1 MRADIQIFS
10 ILDGIQLRTAHLA
23 EVTGFFFWFDMF
35 DSLRAFSCL
44 VKQINQHNTLFGF
57 MNAVSDSLKN
67 QKKRIFVNKE
77 AIRKIQQSIAEGKM
91 NSEECTP
98 IMENELSEEEEEER
112 SHLSESVTSFDM
124 EEIEITETKTQLVP
138 QEEAINQ
145 NQLYSNSNLESK
157 SGGNTSSSM
166 KNSQSIEVEEYPM
179 DDPELEQQIRNEYG
193 NYLAVLNS
201 IE

>member
-1 MRADIQIFS
+1 
-10 ILDGIQLRTAHLA
+10 
-23 EVTGFFFWFDMF
+23 
-35 DSLRAFSCL
+35 
-44 VKQINQHNTLFGF
+44 
-57 MNAVSDSLKN
+57 MNPASDSMKN

-201 IE
+201 IEWWNSF

>member
-1 MRADIQIFS
+1 
-10 ILDGIQLRTAHLA
+10 
-23 EVTGFFFWFDMF
+23 
-35 DSLRAFSCL
+35 
-44 VKQINQHNTLFGF
+44 
-57 MNAVSDSLKN
+57 
-67 QKKRIFVNKE
+67 
-77 AIRKIQQSIAEGKM
+77 
-91 NSEECTP
+91 
-98 IMENELSEEEEEER
+98 
-112 SHLSESVTSFDM
+112 M

>member
-1 MRADIQIFS
+1 
-10 ILDGIQLRTAHLA
+10 
-23 EVTGFFFWFDMF
+23 
-35 DSLRAFSCL
+35 
-44 VKQINQHNTLFGF
+44 
-57 MNAVSDSLKN
+57 MNPASDSMKN

-166 KNSQSIEVEEYPM
+166 KNNFRLFNARRA
-179 DDPELEQQIRNEYG
+179 ELLRTFQFPLVISLPTLPG
-193 NYLAVLNS
+193 
-201 IE
+201 

>member
-1 MRADIQIFS
+1 MNKNYPQFGYIYESQYENHSPIFTVDE
-10 ILDGIQLRTAHLA
+10 L
-23 EVTGFFFWFDMF
+23 
-35 DSLRAFSCL
+35 
-44 VKQINQHNTLFGF
+44 KQINQHNTLFGF
-57 MNAVSDSLKN
+57 MNPASDSMKN

-166 KNSQSIEVEEYPM
+166 KNRQSIEVEEYPM